1 MDESTNIDLKQA
13 MQDQKLSVIVPV
25 YNEQEN
31 IPPLFDALCTTL
43 DGFHYEVIFINDGS
57 SDESLGVLETLA
69 ARDPEHV
76 VLVDFRRNFGQ
87 TAAMA
92 AGIDYSSGDIMIM
105 IDADMQNDPADI
117 PALLAKIHEGYDLV
131 SGWRVH
137 RKDTFI
143 TRTLPSR
150 MANWLISVVTG
161 VRLHD
166 YGCSL
171 KAYRREVL
179 EGFRLYGEMHRFIPA
194 YAGSVGARVTEI
206 PVNHRP
212 RLHGKA
218 NYGLERTL
226 KVILDLVTVKFLISY
241 GGKPIYLFGGF
252 GFLVILL
259 SFISLGYIGFRKIA
273 YAESLVR
280 SPLLLMS
287 VMLFMLGM
295 QSIMSGLIAELLAR
309 TYYESQS
316 KPAYSVRRVVN
327 AQSSKNENLEKNG

>member
-1 MDESTNIDLKQA
+1 MTDPDGVRTSPEQQ
-13 MQDQKLSVIVPV
+13 MLSVIIPV
-25 YNEQEN
+25 YNESGN
-31 IPPLFDALCTTL
+31 LPPLYQALTEAL
-43 DGFHYEVIFINDGS
+43 EGFQYELVFVNDGS
-57 SDESLGVLETLA
+57 ADDSSQVLQKLA
-69 ARDPEHV
+69 ASDPDHV

-92 AGIDYSSGDIMIM
+92 AGIDFSSGAILVM

-117 PALLAKIHEGYDLV
+117 PKLLAKMDEGFDLV
-131 SGWRVH
+131 SGWRIK
-137 RKDTFI
+137 RKDTFL

-150 MANWLISVVTG
+150 MANWLISAVTG
-161 VRLHD
+161 VQLHD

-194 YAGSVGARVTEI
+194 YAGFVGARVTEI

-218 NYGLERTL
+218 NYGLERTI
-226 KVILDLVTVKFLISY
+226 KVMLDLVTVKFLISF

-252 GFLVILL
+252 GFFSLLL
-259 SFISLGYIGFRKIA
+259 SFISLSYIGFRKIA
-273 YAESLVR
+273 FDESLVR

-287 VMLFMLGM
+287 VMLFMIGI

-316 KPAYSVRRVVN
+316 KPAYSVRQVVN
-327 AQSSKNENLEKNG
+327 SKINRGPSAGRIA

>member
-1 MDESTNIDLKQA
+1 MTDPDGVRKSPEQQ
-13 MQDQKLSVIVPV
+13 MLSVIVPV
-25 YNEQEN
+25 YNEAGN
-31 IPPLFDALCTTL
+31 LPPLYQALTEAL
-43 DGFHYEVIFINDGS
+43 EGLHYELVFVNDGS
-57 SDESLGVLETLA
+57 ADDSSRVLQSLAVSDP
-69 ARDPEHV
+69 DHV

-92 AGIDYSSGDIMIM
+92 AGIDFSSGEILVM

-117 PALLAKIHEGYDLV
+117 PKLLAKMDEGFDLV
-131 SGWRVH
+131 SGWRIK
-137 RKDTFI
+137 RKDTFL

-150 MANWLISVVTG
+150 MANWLISAVTG
-161 VRLHD
+161 VQLHD

-218 NYGLERTL
+218 NYGLERTI
-226 KVILDLVTVKFLISY
+226 KVMLDLVTVKFLISF

-252 GFLVILL
+252 GFFSLLL
-259 SFISLGYIGFRKIA
+259 SLISLSYIGFRKIA
-273 YAESLVR
+273 FDESLVR

-287 VMLFMLGM
+287 VMLFMIGI

-316 KPAYSVRRVVN
+316 KPAYSVRQVVN
-327 AQSSKNENLEKNG
+327 SKISRSPAAGRIS